1 MLKDIAADLRKNYKV
16 DEFFYPSISMDID
29 LPQGFKGEVD
39 NVTEILEKNGFATTS
54 ENAFQILTLKKDL
67 LAKYTDKAEG
77 RKVVTEYNK
86 LLGKKEPVG
95 SIVPPEYFLVSGLT
109 AIFLYGLAR
118 FIGSFTSEAGKLAA
132 HKLFGKAETRKQ
144 LMKEL
149 NLDVNEYAL
158 LGREIVVIINEGSK
172 SIEAIRKKLR
182 KQK

>member
-1 MLKDIAADLRKNYKV
+1 VLEDIAADLRKNYKV

-54 ENAFQILTLKKDL
+54 ENAFQILTLKKNL
-67 LAKYTDKAEG
+67 LAKYTDKVEG

-95 SIVPPEYFLVSGLT
+95 SIVSPEYFLVSGLI

-118 FIGSFTSEAGKLAA
+118 FVGSFTDEAGKLAA
-132 HKLFGKAETRKQ
+132 RKLFDKAETRKQ

-149 NLDVNEYAL
+149 NLNVNEYNL
-158 LGREIVVIINEGSK
+158 LGKEIVIIINEDSK

-182 KQK
+182 KQR